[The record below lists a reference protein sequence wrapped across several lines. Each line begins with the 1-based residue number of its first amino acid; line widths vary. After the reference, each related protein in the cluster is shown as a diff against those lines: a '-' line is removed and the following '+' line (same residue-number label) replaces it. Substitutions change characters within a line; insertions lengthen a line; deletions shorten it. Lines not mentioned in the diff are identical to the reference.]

1 MFNISHVIYNIH
13 GLGRFI
19 LRPLKFY
26 KKKKNLQKLI
36 EKFSDRRDDRGIMIR
51 NELIKRYD
59 YFENATPTVDA
70 FNDHIKKKMFK
81 KLVIDENTESV
92 LEK

>member
-1 MFNISHVIYNIH
+1 MFTVSHVIYNIH

-26 KKKKNLQKLI
+26 KKKKNLKILI
-36 EKFSDRRDDRGIMIR
+36 EKFSNRRDDRGIMIR
-51 NELIKRYD
+51 NELLKRYSDFENITITVDDFNNHIKR
-59 YFENATPTVDA
+59 
-70 FNDHIKKKMFK
+70 KMFK
-81 KLVIDENTESV
+81 QSIDEKTESI